1 MNRNY
6 VLAAALCESGTLEMV
21 RTDLVGL
28 LLPGQAKFHWRD
40 ESDRRRRQ
48 IAEAIAQ
55 LPMRHL
61 VVIRDLSPGERAERR
76 RRHCLEP
83 MLYELDELQVDM
95 AIFESRGPADDR
107 RDRNL
112 LDAQR
117 AKHAVSTDLRVDHV
131 PGRKD
136 PLPWIPDALCGAV
149 TRALAN
155 PSTCKSL
162 SRTSQ

>member
-1 MNRNY
+1 M
-6 VLAAALCESGTLEMV
+6 VLDQPRPFCYAARRSFTG
-21 RTDLVGL
+21 
-28 LLPGQAKFHWRD
+28 D

-61 VVIRDLSPGERAERR
+61 VVIRDGSPGERAERR

-95 AIFESRGPADDR
+95 AIFESRGHADDR